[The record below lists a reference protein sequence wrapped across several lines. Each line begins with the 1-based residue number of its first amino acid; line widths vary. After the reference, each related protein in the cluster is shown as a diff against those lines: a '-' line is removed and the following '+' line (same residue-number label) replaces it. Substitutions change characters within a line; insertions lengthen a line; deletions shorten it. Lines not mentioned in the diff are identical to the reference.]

1 MEKELEKIPKRFPE
15 LYPTVED
22 GDKKIVWSYFLYV
35 VVTIDMKK
43 YHSKSIL
50 ADLTQTDDFK
60 NINKKLNLKKDFTYL
75 HKYLS
80 ENELS
85 DSEAQDLTNRMI
97 AYLDAAKKSKEK

>member
-1 MEKELEKIPKRFPE
+1 MIW
-15 LYPTVED
+15 
-22 GDKKIVWSYFLYV
+22 KK
-35 VVTIDMKK
+35 TILKN
-43 YHSKSIL
+43 IL
-50 ADLTQTDDFK
+50 ADLTQTHNFK

>member
-1 MEKELEKIPKRFPE
+1 
-15 LYPTVED
+15 
-22 GDKKIVWSYFLYV
+22 
-35 VVTIDMKK
+35 MKQ
-43 YHSKSIL
+43 HNSKNIL
-50 ADLTQTDDFK
+50 ADLTQTHDFK
-60 NINKKLNLKKDFTYL
+60 NINKKLNKKLNEEIYLKQEFTHL

>member
-1 MEKELEKIPKRFPE
+1 
-15 LYPTVED
+15 
-22 GDKKIVWSYFLYV
+22 
-35 VVTIDMKK
+35 MKK